1 MRTILFALFCLIGV
15 GTPLSAQNAD
25 SLYARDLLPVG
36 TVAPDLIDHEGK
48 VISLEKFRGHCV
60 VLDFWATWCPD
71 CRKDIPEMKKL
82 HQLYDMKGV
91 EFIGVS
97 FDQHQETLNNYLE
110 KENIRWRQVSEF
122 KKWKE
127 TKLSKDYHINWIP
140 TMYLIDTDGKVALA
154 TVEIEKLKEKLK
166 TIELVKP
173 ELAGQDKMPQFVG
186 GMPMLMKF
194 LSANVKYPE
203 IAERFGI
210 EGKVVVKFFVEKDGQ
225 VLETEIENSK
235 ILDIRSAKFERLSP
249 LEKSDVRNLAK
260 QMMEKEALRVANKLP
275 KWEPALR
282 RGKPVR
288 VKYSLPFTF
297 RLK

>member
-1 MRTILFALFCLIGV
+1 MVTS
-15 GTPLSAQNAD
+15 LSAQNAD

-36 TVAPDLIDHEGK
+36 TMAPNLINHKGE
-48 VISLEKFRGHCV
+48 VISLEKYRGRCV

-82 HQLYDMKGV
+82 HHQYDMQGV

-97 FDQHQETLNNYLE
+97 FDTDQETLNNYLE
-110 KENIRWRQVSEF
+110 KEHIAWPQISEF

-127 TKLSKDYHINWIP
+127 TKLSKDYHVNWIP

-173 ELAGQDKMPQFVG
+173 ELAGQDKMPQFPG
-186 GMPMLMKF
+186 GIPMLVKF
-194 LSANVKYPE
+194 LSGNIKYPE
-203 IAERFGI
+203 LAERYGI
-210 EGKVVVKFFVEKDGQ
+210 EGRVVVKFFVEKDGQ
-225 VLETEIENSK
+225 ISGTEIEHSK
-235 ILDIRSAKFERLSP
+235 IQSILSSKFDKLTP
-249 LEKSDVRNLAK
+249 AEKTAVRNQAQQ
-260 QMMEKEALRVANKLP
+260 QMENEALRVANKLP

-288 VKYSLPFTF
+288 VKYSLPCTF
-297 RLK
+297 KLR